1 MRSLGDSPSSVPS
14 SASARSPF
22 KGFRIGGLGMTVV
35 LIAFL
40 VAVIF
45 AANHNDVVGWIVAVI
60 SFGWLALAAFV
71 VFSIQKAARRAGEKL
86 TEAQNAFNAATGRAP
101 SSSSADH
108 GGTRV
113 VSERNEADEMR
124 DLKLDHSFKIV
135 QVQVRVV
142 EDERAKGD
150 AADQDTINRA
160 LETIAITSSNA
171 RDMIKTS
178 SGGDEPVSG
187 TIID

>member
-1 MRSLGDSPSSVPS
+1 
-14 SASARSPF
+14 
-22 KGFRIGGLGMTVV
+22 MTVV
-35 LIAFL
+35 IIAFL

-45 AANHNDVVGWIVAVI
+45 AANQNDVVGWVVAVV
-60 SFGWLALAAFV
+60 SFGWLALATFV
-71 VFSIQKAARRAGEKL
+71 VFSIQRAAKRAGAKL
-86 TEAQNAFNAATGRAP
+86 SEAQNAFAAATGPAP

-113 VSERNEADEMR
+113 VSERSQADDVR

-142 EDERAKGD
+142 DEERAKGD
-150 AADQDTINRA
+150 AANQDTINRA
-160 LETIAITSSNA
+160 LETIAITATNG
-171 RDMIKTS
+171 RDMIKS
-178 SGGDEPVSG
+178 SGGSDEPVAG

>member
-1 MRSLGDSPSSVPS
+1 MHSLGDSTSSVNS

-45 AANHNDVVGWIVAVI
+45 AANKNDVVGWIVAVV
-60 SFGWLALAAFV
+60 SFGWLALATFV
-71 VFSIQKAARRAGEKL
+71 VFSIQKAAKRAGEKL
-86 TEAQNAFNAATGRAP
+86 DEARNAFNAATGRAP
-101 SSSSADH
+101 SSSSVDH

-113 VSERNEADEMR
+113 VAERSEADEIR

-135 QVQVRVV
+135 QVQIRVV

-150 AADQDTINRA
+150 SADQDTINRA
-160 LETIAITSSNA
+160 LETIAITASNA
-171 RDMIKTS
+171 RDMIKS
-178 SGGDEPVSG
+178 SGGNDEPVSG